1 MKKVLILG
9 AGLVARPMVTYLLR
23 HGISLTI
30 ASPMPDRAE
39 AMINGSSLGA
49 VADWSM
55 DDPVALDRMIREH
68 DITVSLLPYQYHTD
82 VAKICIRNLRP
93 LVTTSYVQPGM
104 KLLENEA
111 KKAGVLLLN
120 ETGLDPG
127 FDHMSAMKVI
137 DHIHGKGGRVS
148 EFVSLCGALPAPEA
162 ADNPFK
168 YKFTWSPKGVVV
180 ASCNSAVYLQKGRV
194 VNVDSAGLFRDT
206 FLFDFPKVGPL
217 EVYPNRDSLIYRD
230 IYGIPEAQTIY
241 RGTLRFSGWCE
252 SLDAMKILGMLDTAT
267 KDYSG
272 MTYGE
277 FVAERAGTGTARLK
291 KEIAS
296 KLGIPEDSIPVK
308 SLEFLGMLSN
318 DSLDYTVTSPFDI
331 TSGRMISRMMLGNNE
346 RDMVV
351 MQHIFVAEYPDG
363 KKEMIKSSMLDFGSP
378 SADTAI
384 SRTVALP
391 AAAAVRMILEKRI
404 DLAGVYRPVLPAI
417 YNPVLEELK
426 GLGIEMKEEYG
437 LPPEPKSSDKSLL

>member
-39 AMINGSSLGA
+39 AMINGNSLGA
-49 VADWSM
+49 VVDWSM

-68 DITVSLLPYQYHTD
+68 DITVSLLPYRYHTD
-82 VAKICIRNLRP
+82 VAKNCIRNLRP

-104 KLLENEA
+104 KLLESEA
-111 KKAGVLLLN
+111 KNAGVLLLN

-127 FDHMSAMKVI
+127 IDHMSAMKVI
-137 DHIHGKGGRVS
+137 DHIHGKGGRVA
-148 EFVSLCGALPAPEA
+148 EFVSLCGALPANEA
-162 ADNPFK
+162 ADNPLK
-168 YKFTWSPKGVVV
+168 YKFTWSPKGVVL
-180 ASCNSAVYLQKGRV
+180 ASCNSATYLRKGLV
-194 VNVDSAGLFRDT
+194 VNVESAGLFRNT
-206 FLFDFPKVGPL
+206 FLFDFPKVGTL

-230 IYGIPEAQTIY
+230 IYGIPEAQTVY

-252 SLDAMKILGMLDTAT
+252 SLDAMKMLGMLDSAR
-267 KDYSG
+267 KDYTG
-272 MTYGE
+272 MTYRE
-277 FVAERAGTGTARLK
+277 FIAERAGTGSAGLK

-296 KLGIPEDSIPVK
+296 KLGIPEDSVAIN
-308 SLEFLGMLSN
+308 SLEFLGMFS
-318 DSLDYTVTSPFDI
+318 DESLGYTEASPFDI
-331 TSGRMISRMMLGNNE
+331 TSDRMIRRMMLGNNE

-351 MQHIFVAEYPDG
+351 MQHIIVAEYPDG
-363 KKEMIKSSMLDFGSP
+363 KREMIKSSMLDFGTP
-378 SADTAI
+378 STDTAI

-391 AAAAVRMILEKRI
+391 AAIAVRMILEKRI
-404 DLAGVYRPVLPAI
+404 GLAGVYRPVLPEI

-426 GLGIEMKEEYG
+426 DLGIEMKEEYG
-437 LPPEPKSSDKSLL
+437 LPAGPESSGNSLW